1 MINFADWPDYK
12 RYEKIVLPYL
22 LGAVRRFF
30 GCVVR
35 FDSRPIVGVKM
46 HHGIDILENVNR
58 GVYVVDDGKTVI
70 LLGRILQDK
79 EVKAAFS
86 LTLTGSYFS
95 GLEKLLNNFEAA
107 LALTLS
113 SAVIKKLVVKPQ
125 QFGDDLV
132 ELAIAKHFGKGS
144 FDHRYIQ
151 YLIRLFGQLST
162 TQFEGRGFTTGLVL
176 TRSLHAF
183 SKKSDQERQGDLYPL
198 VGGSTLSPINQLD
211 KRFWYLADG
220 QTSFFVANKQLK
232 ISNLF
237 VVDSSRQSLG
247 SFVDDYT
254 LSKTIKGSDVLFRVT
269 SQSEFS
275 IVGSEGV
282 EFNYKENGWRVR
294 DLNKIAEV
302 IRATLGVDEPFVQS
316 LLYYILY
323 LSRRRLS
330 SIIWIPTDMDSVN
343 SLLLSYN
350 SFTRKPLSIMSERH
364 TQTLLRIL
372 SSDGA
377 SVFTRQGD
385 LVSYGS
391 HIDISKKPVKGVKG
405 TGETVAA
412 LLAENGLA
420 IKISQDGRIKMF
432 SDSIAGPL
440 VI

>member
-58 GVYVVDDGKTVI
+58 GVYVVDDGKAVI
-70 LLGRILQDK
+70 LLGRILQEK

-113 SAVIKKLVVKPQ
+113 SAAIKKLVVKPQ

-151 YLIRLFGQLST
+151 YLIRLFSQLST

-302 IRATLGVDEPFVQS
+302 IRVTLGVDEPFVQS

-330 SIIWIPTDMDSVN
+330 SIIWIPIDMDSVN
-343 SLLLSYN
+343 SLLLSDN

>member
-1 MINFADWPDYK
+1 MIEFAEYLDYK
-12 RYEKIVLPYL
+12 RFEKDALPYL

-30 GCVVR
+30 GCSVR
-35 FDSRPIVGVKM
+35 FDSRPIAGVKLR
-46 HHGIDILENVNR
+46 HGIDILQNVNR
-58 GVYVVDDGKTVI
+58 GVYVVDNGNTVV
-70 LLGRILQDK
+70 LLGRTLQGED
-79 EVKAAFS
+79 VKTAFS
-86 LTLTGSYFS
+86 LILSGTYFS

-113 SAVIKKLVVKPQ
+113 SAPIRKLTLKPQ

-151 YLIRLFGQLST
+151 YLIKLFGQLSS

-176 TRSLHAF
+176 TRSMHAF
-183 SKKSDQERQGDLYPL
+183 SKKSDEQRQGDLYPL
-198 VGGSTLSPINQLD
+198 EQTQTLSPINQLD

-220 QTSFFVANKQLK
+220 QTSFFVANKELK
-232 ISNLF
+232 VSNLF
-237 VVDSSRQSLG
+237 VVDSYRQSLG

-254 LSKTIKGSDVLFRVT
+254 LSKTVKGGDVLFRVT
-269 SQSEFS
+269 SRSEYS

-302 IRATLGVDEPFVQS
+302 VRVSLGVDESFVQS

-330 SIIWIPTDMDSVN
+330 SIIWIPFDSESAS
-343 SLLLSYN
+343 SLLLSEN
-350 SFTRKPLSIMSERH
+350 GFTKKPLSIVDEKH

-377 SVFTRQGD
+377 TVFTKQGD

-391 HIDISKKPVKGVKG
+391 FIDISKKPVKGVKG

-412 LLAENGLA
+412 LLSENGLA
-420 IKISQDGRIKMF
+420 IKISQDGKIKMF
-432 SDSIAGPL
+432 SDSLAGPL

>member
-1 MINFADWPDYK
+1 MK
-12 RYEKIVLPYL
+12 KYEKIVLPYL
-22 LGAVRRFF
+22 LGAVRSFF

-46 HHGIDILENVNR
+46 HHGIDILDNVNR

-70 LLGRILQDK
+70 LLGRILHEK
-79 EVKAAFS
+79 EVRAAFS
-86 LTLTGSYFS
+86 LILTGAYFS

-113 SAVIKKLVVKPQ
+113 SATIKKLIVKPQ
-125 QFGDDLV
+125 QFGDDLI
-132 ELAIAKHFGKGS
+132 ELTIAKHFSKGS

-198 VGGSTLSPINQLD
+198 AGGSTLSPINQLD

-220 QTSFFVANKQLK
+220 QTSFFVANQQLK

-302 IRATLGVDEPFVQS
+302 VRASLGVDEPFVQS

-330 SIIWIPTDMDSVN
+330 SIIWIPINMDAVGL
-343 SLLLSYN
+343 LLLSDN
-350 SFTRKPLSIMSERH
+350 SFTRKPLSIMNEKH

-377 SVFTRQGD
+377 TVFTRQGD

-391 HIDISKKPVKGVKG
+391 HIDISK
-405 TGETVAA
+405 
-412 LLAENGLA
+412 
-420 IKISQDGRIKMF
+420 
-432 SDSIAGPL
+432 
-440 VI
+440 